1 MQQLCDKV
9 YIEHTYPGVTVGA
22 ILGDCSLVLIDAPL
36 RPEDGR
42 QWKHSTS
49 GLYSGKERLI
59 VALNGHPDRTLGI
72 KNLDAQ
78 VVGHERLMRVY
89 DHRTQIFKPPPVE
102 SGSDWERFGNLGTMR
117 WNPPDVTFSKSLT
130 VHCGNFTVELEHH
143 PGPTGCTIWAVL
155 RQQKILFVGDTVT
168 TKQPPFL
175 SSANFPQ
182 WIASLDHILSEYADY
197 TLVGGR
203 HGLVTIEEVAEMRDF
218 LDTVQTG
225 IKGMPKVVRAEDI
238 NRLAADYL
246 KRYNVTDEFQSLYL
260 RRLTYGLQQ
269 CAQRAT
275 LKPGMDFDD
284 V

>member
-102 SGSDWERFGNLGTMR
+102 SGFVLLKEPPYVTLESVTVAAASDHAFTQPSPAL
-117 WNPPDVTFSKSLT
+117 P
-130 VHCGNFTVELEHH
+130 VH
-143 PGPTGCTIWAVL
+143 
-155 RQQKILFVGDTVT
+155 
-168 TKQPPFL
+168 
-175 SSANFPQ
+175 
-182 WIASLDHILSEYADY
+182 
-197 TLVGGR
+197 
-203 HGLVTIEEVAEMRDF
+203 
-218 LDTVQTG
+218 
-225 IKGMPKVVRAEDI
+225 
-238 NRLAADYL
+238 
-246 KRYNVTDEFQSLYL
+246 
-260 RRLTYGLQQ
+260 
-269 CAQRAT
+269 
-275 LKPGMDFDD
+275 
-284 V
+284 